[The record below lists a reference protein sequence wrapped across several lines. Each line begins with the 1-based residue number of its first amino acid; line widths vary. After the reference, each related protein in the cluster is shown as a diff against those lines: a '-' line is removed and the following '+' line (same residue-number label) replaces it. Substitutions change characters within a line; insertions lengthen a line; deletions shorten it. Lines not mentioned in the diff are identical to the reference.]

1 MSELT
6 KYEVRLVVRKLDGTI
21 DHMWSMTFMAENFGH
36 AEEQAL
42 DVLRYNGDVDSK
54 IERIELW

>member
-1 MSELT
+1 MSELQ
-6 KYEVRLVVRKLDGTI
+6 KYEVRLVVRDAEGRI
-21 DHMWSMTFMAENFGH
+21 DHMWSMTFHAENYGH

-42 DVLRYNGDVDSK
+42 IVLADNEDKESK